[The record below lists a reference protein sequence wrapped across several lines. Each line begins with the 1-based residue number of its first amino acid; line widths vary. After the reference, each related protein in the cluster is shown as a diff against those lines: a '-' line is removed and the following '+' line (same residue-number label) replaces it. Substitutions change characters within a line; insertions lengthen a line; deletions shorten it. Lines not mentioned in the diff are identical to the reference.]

1 MSVRVVKDRMDPPEV
16 TDAHG
21 QDLPQ
26 GSLAL
31 MLEATA
37 HQHRAVM
44 ELQAL
49 FARKGGEL
57 SRHFLTPA
65 NVKEEM
71 FQLEDLKSFTI
82 VNFST
87 VTVYLGMGGASSTA
101 GNAFPIPPLSF
112 MQFPIETNVA
122 KIGAA
127 LTDLESVGSAEVA
140 FIRFRHLVN
149 FAAGNLSAASAGASS
164 SGVSAVTS
172 KSPRSVA
179 VGVASAAVI
188 AANPERRGLSIENT
202 SETPVSLGLG
212 QPAVVGD
219 DVVLQPAG
227 SWDGTISG
235 VLWRGAVNAIATAVS
250 SLAVVEI

>member
-1 MSVRVVKDRMDPPEV
+1 MNVHVVKDRMAAPAV

-21 QDLPQ
+21 QDLPES
-26 GSLAL
+26 SLAM

-37 HQHRAVM
+37 RQHRAIV

-57 SRHFLTPA
+57 SRHFLTPV
-65 NVKEEM
+65 NVKEEI

-87 VTVYLGMGGASSTA
+87 VTVYLGMGGASSTP
-101 GNAFPIPPLSF
+101 GNAFPIPALSF

-149 FAAGNLSAASAGASS
+149 FAAGNISGASAGASS
-164 SGVSAVTS
+164 SGVSAVTA
-172 KSPRSVA
+172 KSPRSAA
-179 VGVASAAVI
+179 VGIASEPVI

-202 SETPVSLGLG
+202 GEKPVSLGLG
-212 QPAVVGD
+212 QAAIVGD
-219 DVVLQPAG
+219 DVVLQPSG

-235 VLWRGAVNAIATAVS
+235 VLWRGAVNSIATAAS